1 MLRRTVTTLRKQ
13 DVPLQV
19 EHIHPRAHGGTNRAS
34 NLTIACES
42 CNLKKGTQSIEE
54 FLKGKPDVLKK
65 ILAQAKSPLLDAAAV
80 NATRWALYA
89 RLKMFEL
96 PVECGSGGLTKYNRT
111 QRNLPKAHW
120 CDAACVGVS
129 TPSVLST
136 EAVVPLLIT
145 ASGHGNRQMCGTNKY
160 GFPIR
165 HRQRQKHH
173 YGYQTSDMVR
183 AVVTSG
189 KKGGEYVGR
198 VLTRASGSFDIRTKQ
213 GRVQGISHRFC
224 TPLQRSDG
232 YSYQKGEV
240 A

>member
-111 QRNLPKAHW
+111 QRNLPK
-120 CDAACVGVS
+120 
-129 TPSVLST
+129 
-136 EAVVPLLIT
+136 
-145 ASGHGNRQMCGTNKY
+145 
-160 GFPIR
+160 
-165 HRQRQKHH
+165 
-173 YGYQTSDMVR
+173 
-183 AVVTSG
+183 
-189 KKGGEYVGR
+189 
-198 VLTRASGSFDIRTKQ
+198 
-213 GRVQGISHRFC
+213 
-224 TPLQRSDG
+224 
-232 YSYQKGEV
+232 
-240 A
+240 